1 MAHQQQSARIW
12 FGRKGPRAHHLS
24 ELSPFATR
32 ESYDQKNAKG
42 FIRILALPAR
52 TQARLLAKTK

>member
-1 MAHQQQSARIW
+1 
-12 FGRKGPRAHHLS
+12 LS